1 MDFVAMERRLSVV
14 AIMVGS
20 LLAFEIVAAF
30 FSHSVALLS
39 DVAHVGTDFLSALLT
54 LFAERIARRPSTQLM
69 SYGFKRGTVV
79 AAFVNGFSLILLSV
93 IILGQTILRFFYPEP
108 VQPFWMIG
116 AALVA
121 LSVDGIILWMLTKGE
136 QNLNIKSSFIHF
148 LGDAL
153 VSFGVILAAI
163 LVSVTHKPW
172 FDPAITF
179 VLVSVMIYTSWKI
192 VKESLLILM
201 EGTPNTIKLE
211 ILYDAICRLPGILAV
226 HDIHVWAVSDREY
239 AASLHV
245 VIGPK
250 VVISETDRL
259 IKEIEGILKERFG
272 IVHTAIQLESHI
284 DPEHHGFP
292 HQKDREIYDEA
303 VNHKVVPTAFHTFFV

>member
-1 MDFVAMERRLSVV
+1 MTLVRRLSAV
-14 AIMVGS
+14 AILVGC

-54 LFAERIARRPSTQLM
+54 LVAERIARRPSTQSM
-69 SYGFKRGTVV
+69 SYGFARGTVV

-108 VQPFWMIG
+108 VQPVWMIS

-121 LSVDGIILWMLTKGE
+121 LVVDGIIVWMLMKGE

-153 VSFGVILAAI
+153 VSFGVILAAV
-163 LVSVTHKPW
+163 LVTVTHKPW

-192 VKESLLILM
+192 VRQSLLILM
-201 EGTPNTIKLE
+201 EGTPNTINLE
-211 ILYDAICRLPGILAV
+211 ILYDAISRLPGILAV
-226 HDIHVWAVSDREY
+226 HDIHVWAVSDRDY

-259 IKEIEGILKERFG
+259 LKEIEGILKERFR
-272 IVHTAIQLESHI
+272 IVHSAIQLESHV

-292 HQKDREIYDEA
+292 HLKDREAFEEPSE
-303 VNHKVVPTAFHTFFV
+303 HKDASTAYHTFFV